1 MGGARRKA
9 TTHDRRTLMSRPTVM
24 AAIVVSGGWGRTA
37 EERQALET
45 VVSGGVASRTTEG
58 EVLAFLEGIR
68 QRLRPDLPTVYA
80 QVDTLL
86 AQLGL
91 EPRLPTVTQ
100 EAQPHTGHQRRRS

>member
-1 MGGARRKA
+1 VGGARRKA
-9 TTHDRRTLMSRPTVM
+9 TMQDRRPLMSRPTVM
-24 AAIVVSGGWGRTA
+24 AAIVVSERWGRTP

-45 VVSGGVASRTTEG
+45 VVFGGVASRTTEG

-91 EPRLPTVTQ
+91 EPLLPTVAQ
-100 EAQPHTGHQRRRS
+100 KAQPNTGHQGRRS